1 MADSDHSTSLLC
13 ITRRMALASWAVGA
27 GGWAFAGAASACA
40 GASDATPDPTLRL
53 WHDWAAAHTR
63 AQQLCRRQQ
72 ALECALAERVDF
84 VGAVVRVPGGAE
96 TEICSVEALDRL
108 IGTRTD
114 MAAIRAQAAAE
125 LAARQASF
133 DAAATEIGYFEGLR
147 AERAAFTRIEALLE
161 ALATTPAASLAGI
174 AGKLD
179 AVLRE
184 GEAWEDC
191 AAFPW
196 PQIRAAHD
204 DLIRIGRQLTP
215 GAVFPDD

>member
-1 MADSDHSTSLLC
+1 MADSDHSTSLFC
-13 ITRRMALASWAVGA
+13 VTRRMALAGWVVSA
-27 GGWAFAGAASACA
+27 GGWAFGGAASARA
-40 GASDATPDPTLRL
+40 GASDATPDPALRL

-72 ALECALAERVDF
+72 RLENELAERVDF
-84 VGAVVRVPGGAE
+84 VGTMVKVPGGPE
-96 TEICSVEALDRL
+96 TVICSVEALDRL
-108 IGTRTD
+108 VGARTD
-114 MAAIRAQAAAE
+114 MAAIRARAAAE

-147 AERAAFTRIEALLE
+147 AERVAFTRVEALLE
-161 ALATTPAASLAGI
+161 ALAMTPAVSLAGV

-196 PQIRAAHD
+196 PQIRAARD
-204 DLIRIGRQLTP
+204 DLFRIGRRVTP
-215 GAVFPDD
+215 GAVFPGD